1 MKAFLLATALVLLL
15 PGGSARAD
23 DDLYKAKN
31 CFACHR
37 VDRNHLG
44 PSFRNIAA
52 RYADDKEAES
62 KLAKRVREGGV
73 GVWGQVPMPA
83 QPALKDEDARV
94 LARWIV
100 AGAR

>member
-1 MKAFLLATALVLLL
+1 
-15 PGGSARAD
+15 
-23 DDLYKAKN
+23 
-31 CFACHR
+31 
-37 VDRNHLG
+37 
-44 PSFRNIAA
+44 
-52 RYADDKEAES
+52 
-62 KLAKRVREGGV
+62 V